1 MVVAST
7 DQWHYKVTNIFIPI
21 LTFLKKVLYSI
32 FLPPQNKNKRKKI
45 DQLVTTKS

>member
-7 DQWHYKVTNIFIPI
+7 DQWHYKITNVVVPI
-21 LTFLKKVLYSI
+21 LTFLKKIIYSM

-45 DQLVTTKS
+45 HQLVTTKG